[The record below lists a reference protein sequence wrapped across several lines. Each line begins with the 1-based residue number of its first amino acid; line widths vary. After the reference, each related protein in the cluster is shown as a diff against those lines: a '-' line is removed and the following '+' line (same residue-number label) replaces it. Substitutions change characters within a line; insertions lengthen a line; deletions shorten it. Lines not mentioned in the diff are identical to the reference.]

1 MFQSTNQLNKIPM
14 HEVSLETGFTGFA
27 MIFNILPQR
36 KLMGH
41 GTSATSTRP
50 GSWDL
55 QIEVLLM
62 MSFHEALLASM
73 GLSTWISIQEIDENS
88 GKHVILQTIADNF
101 LIDFSIGIGMIV
113 HAT

>member
-1 MFQSTNQLNKIPM
+1 M
-14 HEVSLETGFTGFA
+14 
-27 MIFNILPQR
+27 
-36 KLMGH
+36 
-41 GTSATSTRP
+41 
-50 GSWDL
+50 
-55 QIEVLLM
+55 LLM